1 MKKKLGIH
9 KRILVSEEGQSTIEF
24 ALAVSMSIAFVFFF
38 VHLSMLLAF
47 GNFVH
52 YATFMSARTLQAAS
66 DSNEDQTERAR
77 EVAIRLLKKS
87 IAQPGTDKY
96 GFIARGDGGS
106 DVPGL
111 ILGPSSDFNK
121 KDADLSWK
129 EGVRYRFKARIIP
142 VPLSAGAARDN
153 ELTLTSESWL
163 GREPSTLEC
172 ESELGKKLGGVTF
185 DNGC

>member
-1 MKKKLGIH
+1 MKNIQRAQQRLIG
-9 KRILVSEEGQSTIEF
+9 EEDGQSTIEF

-38 VHLSMLLAF
+38 VHLSMLMAF

-52 YATFMSARTLQAAS
+52 YATFMSARTLQSAS
-66 DSNEDQTERAR
+66 ESNEDQTERAR

-87 IAQPGTDKY
+87 IGQPGMDKY
-96 GFIARGDGGS
+96 PFIARGEGGS

-111 ILGPSSDFNK
+111 ILGPASDFDRK
-121 KDADLSWK
+121 EADLSWK
-129 EGVRYRFKARIIP
+129 EGVRYRFKTKIIP
-142 VPLSAGAARDN
+142 VPLTTGVGRDN

-172 ESELGKKLGGVTF
+172 EMELGKKLGGVTF